1 MQTEIKFV
9 LLPECKQ
16 ISRIYPGSIGNNSRD
31 LADKLMEIYNEEY
44 KTNYAVIANNF
55 HFFNR
60 SDEISTEK
68 VYSGSAP
75 TLRLSESRYAERF
88 TPLDFFRRFKEEDNI
103 NFEIELMIGY
113 PNCELFT
120 GTNLIYNITKIEQNL
135 LYTFRYDKT
144 PFAIVFNDERSKE
157 EFLNGKPIYVY
168 DSNNKC
174 IWVDDR
180 SRNYVIRMNLE
191 TEIVEAGY
199 IGIESNIF
207 IKDENF
213 LDFPH
218 SSSTD
223 RFSGQIYK
231 FKDSEINFYQMS
243 W

>member
-9 LLPECKQ
+9 LLPSCKQ

-31 LADKLMEIYNEEY
+31 LADKLIEIYNEEY

-60 SDEISTEK
+60 SDDITTEK
-68 VYSGSAP
+68 VYNTCEPRNS
-75 TLRLSESRYAERF
+75 ERF

-103 NFEIELMIGY
+103 NFEIELMAGY

-144 PFAIVFNDERSKE
+144 PFAIAFTAERSKE

-174 IWVDDR
+174 IWVDER

-199 IGIESNIF
+199 IGVESNIF
-207 IKDENF
+207 VKDENF

-223 RFSGQIYK
+223 RFAGQIYR
-231 FKDSEINFYQMS
+231 FKDSDSNFYQMS